1 MTNSNLVSNLI
12 AAVKHL
18 ISDASSN
25 GLLRKPTAPLSSA
38 RVRFFCDRQRR
49 SEIGIYLFRGARS
62 ARCGEAV
69 YPRFSPLTDGLGA
82 YLPAIAPNH
91 FVYGLSAR
99 VAQNEF
105 AGHFKTVRITDS
117 HAAIKLVHNE
127 AVVRRRVRLG
137 HNDPNVPKGPPHRA
151 TRLPDHGVT
160 YRLVKNPHAPSVKLP
175 TRKLRPT

>member
-1 MTNSNLVSNLI
+1 MLRRTACSENRPLRCRAHGFGFSVTDSAGQKLAFIYFEEEPGRRAAAKLFTPAFRRLLMDSALI
-12 AAVKHL
+12 CRP
-18 ISDASSN
+18 
-25 GLLRKPTAPLSSA
+25 LRQITSYMA
-38 RVRFFCDRQRR
+38 
-49 SEIGIYLFRGARS
+49 
-62 ARCGEAV
+62 
-69 YPRFSPLTDGLGA
+69 
-82 YLPAIAPNH
+82 
-91 FVYGLSAR
+91 SAR